1 MVKISDHGE
10 DHTPWAT
17 WEYHWGILKHFLK
30 ICKIFR
36 DRNLN
41 RKQEIFRWRLFNLS
55 TAHEGWNANK
65 HHIPETKV
73 WANLFNVQMVRV
85 ICCEQGIWRV
95 WALMQLLI
103 HRASA
108 LALLE
113 DEQKFK
119 LGGCWWSLFP
129 ILTVNFSGINWASHY
144 VPYIFCLFLTSATSF
159 GWVVVAGTSVP
170 KIMKNGQNPR
180 PTVLT

>member
-17 WEYHWGILKHFLK
+17 WEYHWGILNHFLK
-30 ICKIFR
+30 TCKIFR

-55 TAHEGWNANK
+55 TAQDEGWNANK
-65 HHIPETKV
+65 HHLPEIKV

-85 ICCEQGIWRV
+85 ICCEQGIWRI

-113 DEQKFK
+113 DEQKFQ
-119 LGGCWWSLFP
+119 LGGVLMAINSHFDRQLLGNKLSLVPCSIHILPISNKFHKFWWFEM
-129 ILTVNFSGINWASHY
+129 FY
-144 VPYIFCLFLTSATSF
+144 R
-159 GWVVVAGTSVP
+159 
-170 KIMKNGQNPR
+170 IMLRRCKKQH
-180 PTVLT
+180 